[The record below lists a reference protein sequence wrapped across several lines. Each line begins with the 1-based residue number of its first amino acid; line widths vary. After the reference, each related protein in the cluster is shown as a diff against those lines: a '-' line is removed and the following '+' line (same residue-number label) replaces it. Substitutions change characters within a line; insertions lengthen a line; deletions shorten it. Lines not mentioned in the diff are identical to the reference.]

1 MTFANA
7 LVKTGHLLA
16 IAIDPSYISKSGKHT
31 PGVSYFWSGCASAAK
46 HGLEILG
53 ISLIDSDSKK
63 SVFLRAV
70 QTIKD
75 KVYKEDKRPDCIA
88 HLKSDD
94 TLIACYLRALN
105 TYKEHLLSLA
115 RLIVADAYF
124 SKASFI
130 DGLFSMGFH
139 LVSRFRKG
147 VRLRYLY
154 NGPKTGKRG
163 KPKRFDGDVDID
175 HPNHH
180 FEKVTLAWDDK
191 QILVY
196 TAIVYAVAL
205 KREVRVVIVDCL
217 DDKKKTQERKVF
229 FSTDTSLTAE
239 QIINVYR
246 TRFQIEFQF
255 RDAKQHLGLFHCQ
268 ARTEEALDFHF
279 NASFA
284 ALNIAKAFA
293 QQFNYKFSVSD
304 VKILLHNAMMIERFI
319 STFGIVPNVKI
330 IHRDKNTIFKEL
342 LFYGIKAAA

>member
-1 MTFANA
+1 MKYESPRAE
-7 LVKTGHLLA
+7 K
-16 IAIDPSYISKSGKHT
+16 
-31 PGVSYFWSGCASAAK
+31 
-46 HGLEILG
+46 LE
-53 ISLIDSDSKK
+53 
-63 SVFLRAV
+63 F
-70 QTIKD
+70 
-75 KVYKEDKRPDCIA
+75 
-88 HLKSDD
+88 
-94 TLIACYLRALN
+94 N
-105 TYKEHLLSLA
+105 
-115 RLIVADAYF
+115 
-124 SKASFI
+124 
-130 DGLFSMGFH
+130 
-139 LVSRFRKG
+139 
-147 VRLRYLY
+147 
-154 NGPKTGKRG
+154 
-163 KPKRFDGDVDID
+163 
-175 HPNHH
+175 
-180 FEKVTLAWDDK
+180 
-191 QILVY
+191 Y